1 MRLEGESYGIH
12 PGTLVM
18 NLHHGLLRFG
28 VVDSKRTDEQGW
40 SHCRVDWLADDVHVA
55 NVAWNKR
62 LKSSYQESAPE
73 IRVDWLKPVSPKWL
87 ENVLDAYGE
96 LQDERTI

>member
-1 MRLEGESYGIH
+1 MRLEGESCGIH

-28 VVDSKRTDEQGW
+28 VVDSKRIDEQGW
-40 SHCRVDWLADDVHVA
+40 SLCKVDWLADDIHLASVE
-55 NVAWNKR
+55 WNKK
-62 LKSSYQESAPE
+62 LNSSHQESAPE
-73 IRVDWLKPVSPKWL
+73 TRVDWLKPVSPRWL
-87 ENVLDAYGE
+87 GNVLDAYGE